1 MSIDDYNTKYNCII
15 KNHLIALL
23 YYLIKPPPAIKAHI
37 IGVRSSRK
45 KTTNSDVVTVL
56 NSAPLK
62 GATPFL
68 IISQECKRRNYL
80 NKCQ

>member
-1 MSIDDYNTKYNCII
+1 M
-15 KNHLIALL
+15 KNHLIVSVA
-23 YYLIKPPPAIKAHI
+23 YLTKPPPAIKAHI

-45 KTTNSDVVTVL
+45 KTTNRDVATVL

>member
-1 MSIDDYNTKYNCII
+1 M
-15 KNHLIALL
+15 KNHLIVSVA
-23 YYLIKPPPAIKAHI
+23 YLIKPPPAIKAHI

-62 GATPFL
+62 GATPFR
-68 IISQECKRRNYL
+68 IMSQGCRRRNCIK
-80 NKCQ
+80 NTN